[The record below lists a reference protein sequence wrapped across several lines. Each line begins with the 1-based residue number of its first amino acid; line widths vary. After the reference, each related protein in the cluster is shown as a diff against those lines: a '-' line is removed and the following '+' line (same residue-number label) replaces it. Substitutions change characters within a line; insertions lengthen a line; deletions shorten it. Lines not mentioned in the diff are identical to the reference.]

1 MKSES
6 NYVPPRY
13 IPLDQSDLETESV
26 PPNEE
31 RSGAASGVGDG
42 PAQWSSGICACCDDT
57 QSCCVGLFCPCY
69 LFGKNA
75 EFLGSGTLIGSCV
88 THFILWA
95 LVNSVCCCMTDGIL
109 LGLPGCFVA
118 CYACGYRRAL
128 REKYNLQE
136 APCGDLVTH
145 FFCHLCA
152 NCQEYREIRERSGE
166 SNSPDLKLA
175 VVTAPPV
182 QTMEPGN
189 PDMKDGV
196 SLTLG
201 MISVLSWG
209 VAEVPQIVTNYKKK
223 STEGLSLAFL
233 FTWIIG
239 DLFNVFGCMLE
250 PATLP
255 TQYYMAVGPVSSHSE
270 EAGRIKQGNSSDAG
284 AQVNSADKQI
294 NESAAPDGTNGLSSP
309 IPFPT
314 LPQKSSPER
323 DLYYASARSL
333 SRSHTPSVGPFLAQR
348 MAPPSFSIRNS
359 IEEPLLGEDVATQSA
374 PNLNTKTML
383 CVVSVVTFL
392 GTLNLH
398 HSANSRLDRVFENK
412 HQGIFIQVG
421 RKILQI
427 KRGKVEGLN
436 PLMFV
441 FALVGNITYV
451 ARYCFNSSTSAT
463 RGAKQW
469 KTSYKA
475 PMELR

>member
-1 MKSES
+1 MAFFKSTMPICPHHCSQWARVYMK
-6 NYVPPRY
+6 YC
-13 IPLDQSDLETESV
+13 LCSV
-26 PPNEE
+26 
-31 RSGAASGVGDG
+31 
-42 PAQWSSGICACCDDT
+42 
-57 QSCCVGLFCPCY
+57 
-69 LFGKNA
+69 
-75 EFLGSGTLIGSCV
+75 
-88 THFILWA
+88 
-95 LVNSVCCCMTDGIL
+95 
-109 LGLPGCFVA
+109 
-118 CYACGYRRAL
+118 
-128 REKYNLQE
+128 
-136 APCGDLVTH
+136 
-145 FFCHLCA
+145 
-152 NCQEYREIRERSGE
+152 
-166 SNSPDLKLA
+166 
-175 VVTAPPV
+175 
-182 QTMEPGN
+182 
-189 PDMKDGV
+189 KDGV

-233 FTWIIG
+233 LTWIIG
-239 DLFNVFGCMLE
+239 DIFNVFGCMLE

-333 SRSHTPSVGPFLAQR
+333 SRSHAPTVGSFLAQR
-348 MAPPSFSIRNS
+348 MTPPSIRNS

-374 PNLNTKTML
+374 PNSNTKTML

-421 RKILQI
+421 RKILQTSSILSHENDNDGSGIGTFLGWSMAAIYMGGRLPQICLNI

-451 ARYCFNSSTSAT
+451 ASILVNSLAWSKIKANQPWLVDAGGCALLDTCILLQFVYFRYSRRRAVEEKLQSSN
-463 RGAKQW
+463 GA
-469 KTSYKA
+469 
-475 PMELR
+475 

>member
-1 MKSES
+1 M
-6 NYVPPRY
+6 P
-13 IPLDQSDLETESV
+13 
-26 PPNEE
+26 
-31 RSGAASGVGDG
+31 
-42 PAQWSSGICACCDDT
+42 ICPQHC
-57 QSCCVGLFCPCY
+57 SR
-69 LFGKNA
+69 
-75 EFLGSGTLIGSCV
+75 
-88 THFILWA
+88 WA
-95 LVNSVCCCMTDGIL
+95 RVYMEYC
-109 LGLPGCFVA
+109 
-118 CYACGYRRAL
+118 
-128 REKYNLQE
+128 
-136 APCGDLVTH
+136 
-145 FFCHLCA
+145 LC
-152 NCQEYREIRERSGE
+152 N
-166 SNSPDLKLA
+166 
-175 VVTAPPV
+175 
-182 QTMEPGN
+182 
-189 PDMKDGV
+189 MKDGV

-209 VAEVPQIVTNYKKK
+209 VAEIPQIVTNYKEK

-233 FTWIIG
+233 LTWIIG

-255 TQYYMAVGPVSSHSE
+255 TQYYMAVLYTMTSTLLTAQTVYYGHIYHRLKSNIRRRLKGPVSSHSE
-270 EAGRIKQGNSSDAG
+270 EAGRVKQGNSDAG
-284 AQVNSADKQI
+284 AQVNSADKQR
-294 NESAAPDGTNGLSSP
+294 NEPAAPEGTNGLSSP

-333 SRSHTPSVGPFLAQR
+333 SSSHTPTVGSFLAQR
-348 MAPPSFSIRNS
+348 TTPPSFSIRNS

-412 HQGIFIQVG
+412 NQGIFIQVG
-421 RKILQI
+421 RKILQTSSIMSHENDIDGNVIGTFLGWSMAAIYMGGRLPQICLNKTAQEMVDITCPFGNAGMAAVAPAFTNQKHQFSRTMTEILIPSTSLFSWNICTI

-451 ARYCFNSSTSAT
+451 ARRPPCISPPIWFIPSFFSCQKMDGN
-463 RGAKQW
+463 
-469 KTSYKA
+469 
-475 PMELR
+475 